1 MPAYSAAA
9 VRLLLIPSQ
18 NLQSYPLDG
27 MLPDDYVYS
36 GKSNFDYNTF
46 AVIQAYAFDYVI
58 NGNVENGKKAIE
70 ATRNVVTRF
79 KYKPKASDIVREK
92 GATIY
97 LSAMVYDWC
106 YPLMSQEDKS
116 LFVAKAEELAATIT
130 GMGGWPITEVYSV
143 NGHNEETHIKRDLL

>member
-106 YPLMSQEDKS
+106 YPLIRAFLWQKRRSWRRPSQAWEAGP
-116 LFVAKAEELAATIT
+116 LQRYTL
-130 GMGGWPITEVYSV
+130 
-143 NGHNEETHIKRDLL
+143 